1 MKSGS
6 LVFALSLGLAFGL
19 APSAHAQFTEAM
31 FAMVIAQANSA
42 EKDKVG
48 QARPVL
54 DDREIALRV
63 QSALFKDKRVSA
75 LGLAVKANDGTI
87 ELSGRADSQSQA
99 DRAVTI
105 ARAVPGVK
113 SVTSEIRVN

>member
-1 MKSGS
+1 MKKPI
-6 LVFALSLGLAFGL
+6 VTFALMSGFLVAGL
-19 APSAHAQFTEAM
+19 PSAHAQFAQSIAPLVM
-31 FAMVIAQANSA
+31 AQAGPA
-42 EKDKVG
+42 DKAA
-48 QARPVL
+48 ARAVV

-75 LGLAVKANDGTI
+75 LGLGVKANDGTV

-99 DRAVTI
+99 DRAVAI

-113 SVTSEIRVN
+113 AVNSEIRVN

>member
-1 MKSGS
+1 MKNLPVTS
-6 LVFALSLGLAFGL
+6 ALLCGFLIAGWS
-19 APSAHAQFTEAM
+19 SAHAQFAQSI
-31 FAMVIAQANSA
+31 APLLIAQDVPA
-42 EKDKVG
+42 DKAASRRVI
-48 QARPVL
+48 

-63 QSALFKDKRVSA
+63 QSALFKDKRVSG
-75 LGLAVKANDGTI
+75 LGLAVKATDGTV

-99 DRAVTI
+99 DRAVAI

>member
-1 MKSGS
+1 MKNRNITVALVSGF
-6 LVFALSLGLAFGL
+6 LVALVS
-19 APSAHAQFTEAM
+19 SAHAQFAQSLAPLVM
-31 FAMVIAQANSA
+31 AQASA
-42 EKDKVG
+42 TDKAASRAV
-48 QARPVL
+48 V

-63 QSALFKDKRVSA
+63 QSALFKDKRVA
-75 LGLAVKANDGTI
+75 GLGLTVKATDGNV

-113 SVTSEIRVN
+113 SVAKEIRVN